1 MGLTCAGIF
10 GQQVAY
16 LRFDP
21 SDRLNLSSDFFYA
34 ESGWAF
40 FFFDLVHIIVFAL
53 FAVLLARGSRTFAW
67 LGTGWLII
75 SSIGDMTLLAIG
87 LFVNSQTAH
96 GGNSAGSAVP
106 FPGLQLIMSTLDII
120 QAFTGVIGYAFLA
133 GAVFKSRGAIRIAGF
148 FVLLGLP
155 MGLIQIVEAGMK
167 DGTAFLDTWVTPL
180 IEFAQHGAL
189 AVLFFGLLFRRFHP
203 KPAETPPLT
212 KQSAGK
218 SEKNFK
224 RVSFLRQTF

>member
-1 MGLTCAGIF
+1 
-10 GQQVAY
+10 
-16 LRFDP
+16 
-21 SDRLNLSSDFFYA
+21 
-34 ESGWAF
+34 
-40 FFFDLVHIIVFAL
+40 
-53 FAVLLARGSRTFAW
+53 
-67 LGTGWLII
+67 
-75 SSIGDMTLLAIG
+75 
-87 LFVNSQTAH
+87 
-96 GGNSAGSAVP
+96 
-106 FPGLQLIMSTLDII
+106 MSTLDII